1 MKIAL
6 CHLELSCGPQERNLQ
21 LLEQAVRLAAEQGA
35 DWVLTPEAAVQGYY
49 FYRIDENAVVVP
61 QPSLELEPLRKLCCE
76 YGITLFLG
84 CGEYDAACDKNF
96 NSCLVFGPDGELIG
110 RHRKLFGECMASE
123 AWARKGDSFTVLPC
137 SGLQTGVLVCADL
150 WFPEFYE
157 GTKAQGAEIIVD
169 MAAWPPTQVC
179 GNPLPAWI
187 NASKVTD
194 VTIIVCNQTGSPQ
207 WMDMNVGQS
216 VVIDQG
222 ELKLAYSGEPA
233 VLLFD
238 YDADAKCVQSLAYDV
253 HYIK

>member
-21 LLEQAVRLAAEQGA
+21 ILEQAVRIAAEQGA
-35 DWVLTPEAAVQGYY
+35 DWVLTPEVAVQGYY
-49 FYRIDENAVVVP
+49 FVAP
-61 QPSLELEPLRKLCCE
+61 QPSPELEPLRNLCRE

-84 CGEYDAACDKNF
+84 CGEYDAACDKSF
-96 NSCLVFGPDGELIG
+96 NSCLVFGPDGEIIG

-150 WFPEFYE
+150 WFPEYYE

-169 MAAWPPTQVC
+169 VAAWPPTQVC
-179 GNPLPAWI
+179 GNPLPAWLH
-187 NASKVTD
+187 ASKVTD
-194 VTIIVCNQTGSPQ
+194 VTVIVCNQTGSPQ

-238 YDADAKCVQSLAYDV
+238 YDAEAKRVQSLAYDV

>member
-6 CHLELSCGPQERNLQ
+6 CHLELSCGPQERNLHI
-21 LLEQAVRLAAEQGA
+21 LEQAVRIAAEQGA
-35 DWVLTPEAAVQGYY
+35 DWVLTPEVAVQGYY
-49 FYRIDENAVVVP
+49 FYRIDENTVVVP
-61 QPSLELEPLRKLCCE
+61 QPSPELEPLRKLCCE

-84 CGEYDAACDKNF
+84 CGEYDAACDKSF

-110 RHRKLFGECMASE
+110 RHRKAD
-123 AWARKGDSFTVLPC
+123 KGDAVTVLPC
-137 SGLQTGVLVCADL
+137 SGMQTGVLVCADL
-150 WFPEFYE
+150 WFPEYYE

-194 VTIIVCNQTGSPQ
+194 VTVIVCNQTGSPQ

-216 VVIDQG
+216 VVIDRG